1 MLDRL
6 QQLPSG
12 VRSLLIEYYRGSG
25 RARIQRRQQLAAQRG
40 GNLNA
45 LRIVVS
51 RIRTGLT
58 VGLGPRSPLDPK
70 GGDL

>member
-6 QQLPSG
+6 QQLPAG
-12 VRSLLIEYYRGSG
+12 VRALLIEYYRGSG
-25 RARIQRRQQLAAQRG
+25 RARIQRRQRLAAERG

-58 VGLGPRSPLDPK
+58 GLDPRSPLDPK
-70 GGDL
+70 EVDL